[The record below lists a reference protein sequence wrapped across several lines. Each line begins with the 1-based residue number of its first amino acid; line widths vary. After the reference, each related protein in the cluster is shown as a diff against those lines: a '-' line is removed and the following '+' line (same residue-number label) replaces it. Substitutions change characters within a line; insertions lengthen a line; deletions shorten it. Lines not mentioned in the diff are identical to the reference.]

1 MESNQRYYARRAI
14 EELQAASRAVTPEAR
29 ARRRA
34 LAQQFEEKARQSQR
48 EPVRRQVAAELVSPA
63 GLEPATY

>member
-1 MESNQRYYARRAI
+1 MESNQRYFARRAI
-14 EELQAASRAVTPEAR
+14 EELRAAERAVTAEAR

-34 LAQQFEEKARQSQR
+34 LAETFQLRAQECA
-48 EPVRRQVAAELVSPA
+48 AAESSRRIMAPV